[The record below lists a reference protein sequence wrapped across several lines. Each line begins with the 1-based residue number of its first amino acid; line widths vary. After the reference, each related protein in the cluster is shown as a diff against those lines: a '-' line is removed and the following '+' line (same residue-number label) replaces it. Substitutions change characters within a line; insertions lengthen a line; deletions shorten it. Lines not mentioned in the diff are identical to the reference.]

1 MRLLHLFESTPRR
14 VLLSFQNGKGQV
26 FNESVSI
33 GFRSINEDDD
43 ITYEYPESEGWIY
56 IYSMELQHNGRSG
69 RASEVLKYL
78 TNWLDANDKTAL
90 LMPAASGKLS
100 QDDLIA
106 WYERNGFELEPSRH
120 MIRYPK

>member
-1 MRLLHLFESTPRR
+1 MRLLQLFENTPRR
-14 VLLSFQNGKGQV
+14 VILSFQNGKGQV

-33 GFRSINEDDD
+33 GFRAINEDDD

-56 IYSMELQHNGRSG
+56 IYYVELQHNGQSG

-78 TNWLDANDKTAL
+78 TNWLDVNNKIAL